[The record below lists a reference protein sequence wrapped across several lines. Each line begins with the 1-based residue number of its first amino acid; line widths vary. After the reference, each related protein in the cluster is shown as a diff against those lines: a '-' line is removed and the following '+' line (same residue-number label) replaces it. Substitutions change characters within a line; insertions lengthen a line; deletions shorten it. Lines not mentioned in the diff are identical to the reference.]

1 MCEIWS
7 CVQCFNIV
15 FVWIQRRHM
24 MVTRHNDRIIFEV
37 CTDSPKQTTKK
48 INIYI
53 LPFWQREPGSEM
65 KYFVKWKSSISI
77 CQTRLV
83 ELGYKI
89 KIIVLWSLSEKIL
102 KMQIVFTLQY
112 IQTWQKQSEL
122 SCYLILAACGWKN
135 LQNSVSSE
143 TWLEWVWSRFD
154 LFARIIF
161 CLLHPF
167 KILEACIKTWKLFST
182 FLWLLDVY
190 KWSEKP
196 ELDIL
201 IDRGNLWL

>member
-1 MCEIWS
+1 M
-7 CVQCFNIV
+7 
-15 FVWIQRRHM
+15 FVWIQRRHK

-122 SCYLILAACGWKN
+122 SCYLILAACDWKN
-135 LQNSVSSE
+135 LQNSVSSA
-143 TWLEWVWSRFD
+143 TWQTWVSVKQVWFIRANYFLSSASVQNTWGLHKD
-154 LFARIIF
+154 MKTIF
-161 CLLHPF
+161 NISVIVRCL
-167 KILEACIKTWKLFST
+167 
-182 FLWLLDVY
+182 
-190 KWSEKP
+190 
-196 ELDIL
+196 
-201 IDRGNLWL
+201 